1 LVVISHFSLEQVP
14 PWKIHGSMDFG
25 CKLHLKK
32 WNTSAWREFLD
43 GRFMEEWILVVTCI
57 LKSGTPQLLC

>member
-43 GRFMEEWILVVTCI
+43 GRFMEAWILVVMCI
-57 LKSGTPQLLC
+57 